1 MHLPYYLDCASF
13 KWNFEQFKYA
23 NTMLILGL
31 LVSMK
36 HHEVKCSVV
45 ILGELQSGPKEWR
58 PLQDACNNAGYS
70 RSNFYYHLKNLIKNG
85 NIMKRKSPDGRNL
98 YYLQLKSEEG
108 VEDADPEEIHFL
120 VKKLKTSQNYE
131 AITEAL
137 TDFGNICQ
145 AKRLMKYGE
154 VWIFFKEKL
163 REKLYSGRLLGCL
176 DIITSR
182 AVQAGDEGF
191 IKRIREEFLQEIVAI
206 IMDVDKEDPVR
217 REAVR
222 LLAKLLTEDELYDNL
237 MAISDDV
244 VRKGQEDWR
253 KLIVPLFDYL
263 KIFYD
268 RRKTSVWKWLYDLME
283 NDDET
288 IRDRGRK
295 LLRSLRAGY
304 LSI

>member
-1 MHLPYYLDCASF
+1 
-13 KWNFEQFKYA
+13 
-23 NTMLILGL
+23 
-31 LVSMK
+31 MK
-36 HHEVKCSVV
+36 RHEVKCSVV

-58 PLQDACNNAGYS
+58 PLQDVCGKAGYS

-85 NIMKRKSPDGRNL
+85 NIMKRESPDGRNL

-120 VKKLKTSQNYE
+120 IDKLKTSRNSVVI
-131 AITEAL
+131 AEAL
-137 TDFGNICQ
+137 TEFVNICQ
-145 AKRLMKYGE
+145 AKRVMKYGE
-154 VWIFFKEKL
+154 VWIFFREKFQ
-163 REKLYSGRLLGCL
+163 EKLYSGRLLGCL

-182 AVQAGDEGF
+182 AMQAGDEKF
-191 IKRIREEFLQEIVAI
+191 IKRIKEEFLQEIVAI
-206 IMDVDKEDPVR
+206 IMDINKEDPVR

-222 LLAKLLTEDELYDNL
+222 LLAKLHTGDELHDHL

-263 KIFYD
+263 KIFYG
-268 RRKTSVWKWLYDLME
+268 RHKTSVWKWLYDLME